1 MKRFIR
7 YALEC
12 LICFILVKL
21 FNSCKW
27 FPANNHQLDSVSNQM
42 TQLYRDG
49 EFRMSLNLDKEPYD
63 AGKTFK
69 VEFKMFL

>member
-1 MKRFIR
+1 MKRFMR

-12 LICFILVKL
+12 LISFMLVKF

-27 FPANNHQLDSVSNQM
+27 LSADNQLDSVSNQM

-49 EFRMSLNLDKEPYD
+49 EFRMSLNLDKEPSD
-63 AGKTFK
+63 TGKTFN